1 MRRILIGAAA
11 LALAGPAAAHP
22 VPPGDPRADPRDREI
37 VRAIPNPAEV
47 EAMGETIDRVVGAV
61 MDVPVGPL
69 IDAIDAA
76 DPEGRRDRRRYRRD
90 ERLGDVASGGDP
102 YFEERLSDQ
111 IRGVT
116 AGMGVMAE
124 QLAVIAPEMRRAMD
138 RAERDIARAMD
149 DARARREKERAGRR

>member
-1 MRRILIGAAA
+1 MRRILIAAA
-11 LALAGPAAAHP
+11 AVALAGPAAAHP
-22 VPPGDPRADPRDREI
+22 APSADPRDAEI
-37 VRAIPNPAEV
+37 VRAIPHPAEV

-90 ERLGDVASGGDP
+90 ETLGDVAANGDP

-124 QLAVIAPEMRRAMD
+124 QLAVMAPEMRRAID
-138 RAERDIARAMD
+138 RAQSDIARAMD
-149 DARARREKERAGRR
+149 DARARRDKERSGRR

>member
-22 VPPGDPRADPRDREI
+22 AHPTDPRDREI
-37 VRAIPNPAEV
+37 VRSIPHPAEV
-47 EAMGETIDRVVGAV
+47 EAVGRSVDRVVGALL
-61 MDVPVGPL
+61 DVPIGPL
-69 IDAIDAA
+69 ADAIDAA
-76 DPEGRRDRRRYRRD
+76 DPRRRSDRRPHRRD
-90 ERLGDVASGGDP
+90 ETLGDLAADGDP

-124 QLAVIAPEMRRAMD
+124 QLAVMAPEMRRAIE
-138 RAERDIARAMD
+138 RAGHDIERAID
-149 DARARREKERAGRR
+149 DARDAREQRRRR